1 MTTAVPEFRLMGH
14 LGVASAR
21 VPVEQMQAEVRS

>member
-1 MTTAVPEFRLMGH
+1 MTTAVPEFRLMGRFS
-14 LGVASAR
+14 VASAL

>member
-1 MTTAVPEFRLMGH
+1 MTTAVPEFRLMGR
-14 LGVASAR
+14 LGGASAF

>member
-14 LGVASAR
+14 LGGASAL
-21 VPVEQMQAEVRS
+21 VLVEQMQAEVRS